1 MAIDFKKLMEQSKNE
16 TREERNLR
24 HQKWLDQQPW
34 ALDQKKCEELFSY
47 TISNDVEEWD
57 RGFIAS
63 VYRQVVFF
71 CKEPSS
77 KQKIKIDEFYEKY
90 IVKKQ

>member
-34 ALDQKKCEELFSY
+34 ALDQKKCEELFLFY
-47 TISNDVEEWD
+47 FCEE
-57 RGFIAS
+57 A
-63 VYRQVVFF
+63 
-71 CKEPSS
+71 
-77 KQKIKIDEFYEKY
+77 KILEKNEF
-90 IVKKQ
+90 